1 MKRKENKIYN
11 KVIMY
16 ALIHL
21 PSTKVYKK
29 NKVLNKSAINAF
41 RGNDKWKNKQG
52 RLFFWM

>member
-1 MKRKENKIYN
+1 
-11 KVIMY
+11 MY